1 MASKSKKRSAKSS
14 SSRKSVAV
22 RKKHKYETLREKL
35 ESKFSKLSP
44 DTKIASARELANT
57 YGVSIMTIRQ
67 ALAVLADDG
76 VIYTIPGSGTYVA
89 GEKLSKRLVFVSFS
103 QEVSDKGM
111 KPTSKII
118 KAERVIINKAELAK
132 VLQIAIGDSAYK
144 VTRVRLA
151 DDTPLALEESL
162 IPCENAPGLLDQDLK
177 GSLYEIFKSTY
188 ERAVVRAD
196 SAVSPILL
204 NKEQAS
210 LLKAVVN
217 TPSLMFQLTAF
228 DSRGRTMEH
237 CISVRRGDKYDFRFS
252 IQA

>member
-1 MASKSKKRSAKSS
+1 MASKSKKRSVKGS

-44 DTKIASARELANT
+44 DAKIASARELANT

-67 ALAVLADDG
+67 ALAVLADEG

-89 GEKLSKRLVFVSFS
+89 GEKVSKRLVFVSFS

-118 KAERVIINKAELAK
+118 KAERVTINKAELAK

-151 DDTPLALEESL
+151 DDIPLALE
-162 IPCENAPGLLDQDLK
+162 
-177 GSLYEIFKSTY
+177 EIFKSTY

-237 CISVRRGDKYDFRFS
+237 CVSVRRGDKYDFRFS